1 MDNFDL
7 KKYLTEGKLHENEFG
22 GMGLIVKGE
31 TSKDN
36 DLIDQA
42 VEESGFYGV
51 YNSRENYWFFPEE
64 GDSASMDTLENE
76 LENIFIKKGAN
87 VSYEAQ
93 FNENLKLE
101 EDKGSMYQLIKL
113 KDIENPYNLHRD
125 LISSLNRFT
134 RATIA
139 KEQGYQGVG
148 LDNELKLTRLDV
160 NNQSSFHK
168 LDKEEVKDTLKRAL
182 ELYRSTLN
190 ERKLK

>member
-7 KKYLTEGKLHENEFG
+7 KKYLAKNKLN
-22 GMGLIVKGE
+22 
-31 TSKDN
+31 
-36 DLIDQA
+36 
-42 VEESGFYGV
+42 
-51 YNSRENYWFFPEE
+51 
-64 GDSASMDTLENE
+64 
-76 LENIFIKKGAN
+76 
-87 VSYEAQ
+87 
-93 FNENLKLE
+93 E

-113 KDIENPYNLHRD
+113 RDIENPYNLHKD

-134 RATIA
+134 RATVA

-168 LDKEEVKDTLKRAL
+168 LDKEEVKDTLKIAL